1 MDPIINDILV
11 TALLAWSIAQVS
23 KVVINA
29 IFYNYYWHLVG
40 LCSRM
45 LCKLYLMDKY
55 SCLTPGNNVA
65 VTVTSGMLKK
75 TMTDEKTGKC

>member
-1 MDPIINDILV
+1 
-11 TALLAWSIAQVS
+11 
-23 KVVINA
+23 
-29 IFYNYYWHLVG
+29 
-40 LCSRM
+40 
-45 LCKLYLMDKY
+45 MDKY